1 MKKKKR
7 KIISLVFF
15 FHFLKR
21 TLSPLLSK
29 ITVNFGIKFF
39 LKLYIRIVKASQILL
54 CRSPV
59 EVQSNEPEPSVPK
72 KPRTLMDFV

>member
-1 MKKKKR
+1 MKKNN
-7 KIISLVFF
+7 KIISLLFF
-15 FHFLKR
+15 FHFLKG